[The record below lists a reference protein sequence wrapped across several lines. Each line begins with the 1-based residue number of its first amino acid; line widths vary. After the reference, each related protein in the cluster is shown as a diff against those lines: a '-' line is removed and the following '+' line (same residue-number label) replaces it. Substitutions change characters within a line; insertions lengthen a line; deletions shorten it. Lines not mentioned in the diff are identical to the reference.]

1 MSEDRPYLQVPV
13 PPEQD
18 YQLYE
23 EWLKRQKK
31 ELEEIDEDSGVIIID
46 I

>member
-13 PPEQD
+13 PSEQD
-18 YQLYE
+18 YQLHE

-31 ELEEIDEDSGVIIID
+31 ELEEVDEDSGVIIID